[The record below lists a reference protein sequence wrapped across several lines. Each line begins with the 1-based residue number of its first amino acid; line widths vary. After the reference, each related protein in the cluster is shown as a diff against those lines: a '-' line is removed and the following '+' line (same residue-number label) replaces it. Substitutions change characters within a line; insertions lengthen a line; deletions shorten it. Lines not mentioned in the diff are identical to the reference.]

1 MNKIIYGLIAVAIVL
16 VVCAMI
22 SVANTID
29 ISRSKAKVEDAS
41 PKWYSNPS
49 SLGGFWTV
57 EQNGIKIEHVRCI
70 YWSSTDGY
78 SVFETEEG
86 KIIFVN
92 GSSVVCQE

>member
-16 VVCAMI
+16 VVCAMV

-29 ISRSKAKVEDAS
+29 ISRSKVEDVS